1 MVRDP
6 NKDRNSC
13 ALLGV
18 HDNIGHLAPNL
29 PCKKKAVPSTSNTV
43 GLGWS
48 WTLGRQ
54 QLDTQISEKSG
65 FERLQLIIN
74 TLVLQAIFPIFS
86 THLHLGSCGVLIFG
100 AASPASP
107 SPPPSPPSVVQS
119 SAHHI
124 AIKFAIMQLTFA
136 QTSRHLP
143 CQASSHQHCH
153 RDIITP

>member
-1 MVRDP
+1 MM
-6 NKDRNSC
+6 
-13 ALLGV
+13 ATLV
-18 HDNIGHLAPNL
+18 HCLVCMTTLITWPLTYPA
-29 PCKKKAVPSTSNTV
+29 KKVVPSTSNR
-43 GLGWS
+43 S

-54 QLDTQISEKSG
+54 QLDTQISAKSG

-74 TLVLQAIFPIFS
+74 TLVLQPNFPIV

-107 SPPPSPPSVVQS
+107 PPPPSPPSVVQS

-136 QTSRHLP
+136 HTSRHLP

-153 RDIITP
+153 QDIITP